1 MNVIDVPALCGLA
14 RLLVKGDDRQRSAAR
29 ALPPLVVPRPL
40 LLQELVLF
48 DEPDT
53 PSNNVNCCI

>member
-14 RLLVKGDDRQRSAAR
+14 RLLVKGMIVSGP
-29 ALPPLVVPRPL
+29 LLVLVPPLVVPPPL
-40 LLQELVLF
+40 PEELVLF
-48 DEPDT
+48 DGPDA

>member
-14 RLLVKGDDRQRSAAR
+14 RLLVKGMIVSG
-29 ALPPLVVPRPL
+29 ALLVLVPPLVVPPPL
-40 LLQELVLF
+40 PEGLMLF

>member
-14 RLLVKGDDRQRSAAR
+14 RLLVKGMIVSG
-29 ALPPLVVPRPL
+29 ALLVLVPPLVVPLPE
-40 LLQELVLF
+40 ELVLF
-48 DEPDT
+48 DEPAP

>member
-14 RLLVKGDDRQRSAAR
+14 RLLVNGMIVSGP
-29 ALPPLVVPRPL
+29 LLVLVPPLVVPPPL
-40 LLQELVLF
+40 PEELVLF

-53 PSNNVNCCI
+53 PSNSVNCCI